1 MSAFL
6 TKLANLGKIIWLL
19 LGAFILLW
27 IGYLIYKLYTIS
39 SPGLV
44 LLVAFLLMMGLALAG
59 IYILITITGKIISF
73 GIKRKKQK

>member
-6 TKLANLGKIIWLL
+6 KKVAKIGKIIWLL
-19 LGAFILLW
+19 LGAFIFLW

-59 IYILITITGKIISF
+59 IYIFITITGKIISF